1 MPEVSEKIV
10 AGQGAESFEERCEG
24 AESSSSIS
32 NTACRWQG
40 HLAVCLLVAWSHATM
55 ALAPGQRQNSAD
67 EPRSPPRGAFGARR
81 NHGGAEPSHTAVPS
95 ERPTICPLTP
105 HGDRE
110 REECALDK
118 SLLIQTRA
126 VKPRLQRTVASP
138 TSEPEPGAQLAATGS
153 CGSVTLTQGAL
164 RQLKF
169 RGPVSREEEIR
180 VVGGTKH
187 RFTCVTPPASA
198 TEPSLP

>member
-1 MPEVSEKIV
+1 MRSDAKELRVQV
-10 AGQGAESFEERCEG
+10 QTQRAGGRDTWLCV
-24 AESSSSIS
+24 
-32 NTACRWQG
+32 CRLRG
-40 HLAVCLLVAWSHATM
+40 HTPQWPWPQARGRTPQTSCAPRPGEHLVPDVTM
-55 ALAPGQRQNSAD
+55 AALSRAIQLSLLNVPPSA
-67 EPRSPPRGAFGARR
+67 RS
-81 NHGGAEPSHTAVPS
+81 
-95 ERPTICPLTP
+95 TP

-110 REECALDK
+110 SEECALDK

-187 RFTCVTPPASA
+187 RFTCVTPPLRPLSRPCPDLSH
-198 TEPSLP
+198 TFSL

>member
-1 MPEVSEKIV
+1 MRSDAKELRVQVQTQRAGGRDTWLCVCRLRGHTRQWPWPQARGRTPQTSRPLRAGEHLVPDVTMV
-10 AGQGAESFEERCEG
+10 ALSRAIQLS
-24 AESSSSIS
+24 
-32 NTACRWQG
+32 
-40 HLAVCLLVAWSHATM
+40 LLNV
-55 ALAPGQRQNSAD
+55 PPSA
-67 EPRSPPRGAFGARR
+67 RS
-81 NHGGAEPSHTAVPS
+81 
-95 ERPTICPLTP
+95 TP

-180 VVGGTKH
+180 VVGDTKH